1 MLEALSSFG
10 IPASFACVGRLVER
24 YPQAHQTILDHGHE
38 ILNHTYNHPYSH
50 KYGDLRRFDRITN
63 EEQREE
69 ISRCHD
75 ACRTYLDFEP
85 IGFRIP
91 HFQVQYTDA
100 IYEPLRLLKYAYSSS
115 ILANRTLSFGE
126 PYRVGTILEFPV
138 TTCALHPHTSFDT
151 FHAFRS
157 RFTKHSELNFLRT
170 LEGMLEFGKDRG
182 NYVNLYVDPQD
193 FTATTETFLV
203 SFLEML
209 NSRRTLKTYAQLT
222 NELKL

>member
-1 MLEALSSFG
+1 
-10 IPASFACVGRLVER
+10 
-24 YPQAHQTILDHGHE
+24 
-38 ILNHTYNHPYSH
+38 
-50 KYGDLRRFDRITN
+50 
-63 EEQREE
+63 
-69 ISRCHD
+69 
-75 ACRTYLDFEP
+75 
-85 IGFRIP
+85 
-91 HFQVQYTDA
+91 VQYSDA